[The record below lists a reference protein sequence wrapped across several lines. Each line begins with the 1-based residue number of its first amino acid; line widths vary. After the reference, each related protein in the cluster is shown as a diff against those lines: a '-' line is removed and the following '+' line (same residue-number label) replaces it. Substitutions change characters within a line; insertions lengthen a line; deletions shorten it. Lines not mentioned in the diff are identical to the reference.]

1 MQARLKRR
9 GLKRC
14 RCFAEP
20 QCALQ
25 LLPCGHMMCEEC
37 HAKSYPRGMKGGPRC
52 AFCRKP
58 FAASSAFRCPL
69 QPSRQ
74 LRRDDP
80 KYAMVHFCLPQST
93 VLRQLYW
100 VQAPGGPGRP
110 PAQEEGLVQMANC
123 FRHPGK

>member
-1 MQARLKRR
+1 MQARLKRGR
-9 GLKRC
+9 PEEC
-14 RCFAEP
+14 RYFVELL
-20 QCALQ
+20 CALQ
-25 LLPCGHMMCEEC
+25 LLPCGHLMCEEC

-80 KYAMVHFCLPQST
+80 KYAMVDFCLPQSK
-93 VLRQLYW
+93 VPRQFY
-100 VQAPGGPGRP
+100 
-110 PAQEEGLVQMANC
+110 
-123 FRHPGK
+123 

>member
-1 MQARLKRR
+1 MPVAQARWERMPPLQNISTLLCHCMQARLNCR
-9 GLKRC
+9 GLERC
-14 RCFAEP
+14 RYLVEP
-20 QCALQ
+20 VRALQ

-80 KYAMVHFCLPQST
+80 KYAMVHFCLPQSK
-93 VLRQLYW
+93 L
-100 VQAPGGPGRP
+100 P
-110 PAQEEGLVQMANC
+110 
-123 FRHPGK
+123 RHYL